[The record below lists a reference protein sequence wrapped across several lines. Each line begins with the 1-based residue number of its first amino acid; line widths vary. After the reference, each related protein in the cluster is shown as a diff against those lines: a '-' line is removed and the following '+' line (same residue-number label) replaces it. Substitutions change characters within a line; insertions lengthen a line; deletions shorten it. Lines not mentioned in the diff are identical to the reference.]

1 MFGLSFEAT
10 IAAGVALVALFAT
23 LPLLLG
29 RNFLALAGV
38 LAVGGFAWTVGGL
51 TPDVFGVFTAG
62 LIASVVAAVDGVLV
76 GFGVADAMPF
86 STGGLLFALSVLFL
100 FVGARSVRSR
110 SKR

>member
-76 GFGVADAMPF
+76 GFGVNLPF